1 MKNNR
6 KIWMRIAQV
15 CGVCMMSLLLF
26 TACAKG
32 AKEPEKTEKPKQEEN
47 QDKQD
52 AQENNAAEQ
61 EPQKEPEVLETI
73 PEGLEEL
80 HFIDFG
86 IENGEYGKGTY
97 KGEYGGT
104 TLDDTLVCGKLTF
117 TPRGDTHVLI
127 GGKKPMGGFGISA
140 LVPDKET
147 EWVLR
152 LYDTNVDKKGWK
164 FDPIYFYSD
173 VAGVPLVGQELDF
186 KVSIQYVDNDGDGVE
201 NDVKLGMWFN
211 DKLYDNKYIYLKDY
225 ESLSY
230 SMGTWMTLV
239 IFQDAKL
246 FIN

>member
-1 MKNNR
+1 MKNKKR
-6 KIWMRIAQV
+6 IWLRMIQICCV
-15 CGVCMMSLLLF
+15 CILSLLF
-26 TACAKG
+26 ITACAEKD
-32 AKEPEKTEKPKQEEN
+32 KDSEKTEEPNQEEN
-47 QDKQD
+47 L
-52 AQENNAAEQ
+52 EEQ
-61 EPQKEPEVLETI
+61 VTLETM

-86 IENGEYGKGTY
+86 IENGEYAKGTY

-104 TLDDTLVCGKLTF
+104 SLDDTIICGKLTF
-117 TPRGDTHVLI
+117 TPKGDTHILI
-127 GGKKPMGGFGISA
+127 GGKAAMGGFGISA
-140 LVPDKET
+140 LVPNKSE

-152 LYDTNVDKKGWK
+152 LYDTNGDKKGWK

-173 VAGVPLVGQELDF
+173 VAGVPLVGKEIDL

-211 DKLYDNKYIYLKDY
+211 DKLYDNQYIYLKDY
-225 ESLSY
+225 VNLSY

-239 IFQDAKL
+239 VFQDAKL